1 MHHVFTNSKLYDD
14 DIKHDY
20 KIYLYEFLYLK
31 WRFDSLIEAVT
42 KLNYI
47 ELVAISI
54 NYMIVFYN
62 YQNLLYFVLGNLI
75 GGFYSAFVLIGNH
88 EREHAYKGQIN
99 HSFIDHQV
107 VTCRNYEQ
115 TNFFWLILM
124 GGMQFQTEHH
134 LFPQIP
140 FYRLPDAVPIIKEE
154 LAKLG
159 KSLIY
164 DPVIE
169 KN

>member
-1 MHHVFTNSKLYDD
+1 
-14 DIKHDY
+14 
-20 KIYLYEFLYLK
+20 
-31 WRFDSLIEAVT
+31 
-42 KLNYI
+42 
-47 ELVAISI
+47 
-54 NYMIVFYN
+54 
-62 YQNLLYFVLGNLI
+62 
-75 GGFYSAFVLIGNH
+75 
-88 EREHAYKGQIN
+88 
-99 HSFIDHQV
+99 
-107 VTCRNYEQ
+107 
-115 TNFFWLILM
+115 M

-164 DPVIE
+164 GPVIG